1 MAYRDSSSS
10 SSGLTIQNYQYF
22 DHFIGD
28 RANFWLA
35 QTGGGAGFDRN
46 LGVDAAHPGTTDL
59 VLGSGAYANIYLG
72 CRYDNNSMAFGGGAL
87 SVEFYLKIVVLS
99 GANNRYNM
107 YVGFSSNFDVPP
119 NDGAYFEYIDNVNSG
134 RFECKTTASST
145 TTNNNSGIT
154 ADTDWHYFKIVIN
167 AAATSVEFYVDNVL
181 VATNT
186 TNIPTAN
193 ISPCIYLLNNGTASD
208 TASVR
213 LDAFLMSQTLN

>member
-59 VLGSGAYANIYLG
+59 VLGSGAFANIYIG
-72 CRYDNNSMAFGGGAL
+72 CLYDNNSMAFGGGAL
-87 SVEFYLKIVVLS
+87 SAEFLLKIVTLS
-99 GANNRYNM
+99 SGTNRYNM
-107 YVGFSSNFDVPP
+107 YVGFSSNFDVAPV
-119 NDGAYFEYIDNVNSG
+119 DGAYFEYIDNVNSG
-134 RFECKTTASST
+134 RYQCKTSATST
-145 TTNNNSGIT
+145 TTNSDSGIT
-154 ADTDWHYFKIVIN
+154 ADTNWINLKIIIN
-167 AAATSVEFYVDNVL
+167 AAATNVTFYINNVL